1 MLRRGTAFVIAV
13 LAACLAS
20 TMAAT
25 AAEPLPAK
33 RPVITLSM
41 PTSAMAEV
49 PENFRISAT
58 PASSTARAVAILQVK
73 TSRGFE
79 TLQRRTLD
87 ARGRTRGVIVSNQA
101 ETRTYRAALLS
112 KRGRVITTSRPV
124 TVTWTPLS
132 YTARLDCEMSTAPV
146 RVEIPCTISV
156 TPQVNLAGILASLQF
171 RGKTDWVPLEAM
183 PVNSKG
189 LAQSHVDWHLPGV
202 GEYRVQLLRKA
213 VVLAESAPI
222 SITYY

>member
-25 AAEPLPAK
+25 AAEPPPAK

-87 ARGRTRGVIVSNQA
+87 ARGRTRGVIVSNEA
-101 ETRTYRAALLS
+101 ASRTYRAALLS
-112 KRGRVITTSRPV
+112 KRGRVIATSRPV
-124 TVTWTPLS
+124 TLTWAPLR
-132 YTARLDCEMSTAPV
+132 YTARLDCASSTARV
-146 RVEIPCTISV
+146 GVEIPCTISV
-156 TPQVNLAGILASLQF
+156 TPQVNLDGMLASLQLK
-171 RGKTDWVPLEAM
+171 GKTDWVPLEALK
-183 PVNSKG
+183 VSAKG
-189 LAQSHVDWHLPGV
+189 LASSHVDGWEAGV
-202 GEYRVQLLRKA
+202 AQYRVQLLRQA
-213 VVLAESAPI
+213 LVIAESPAI
-222 SITYY
+222 SITYS

>member
-13 LAACLAS
+13 LAACLAA

-33 RPVITLSM
+33 RPVITLAL

-49 PENFRISAT
+49 PANFRISAT
-58 PASSTARAVAILQVK
+58 PASSTAKTVAILQVK

-87 ARGRTRGVIVSNQA
+87 ARGRTRGVIVSNEA
-101 ETRTYRAALLS
+101 ASRTYRAALLS
-112 KRGRVITTSRPV
+112 KRGRVIATSQPV
-124 TVTWTPLS
+124 TLTWAPLR
-132 YTARLDCEMSTAPV
+132 YTARLDCAKKTAPV

-156 TPQVNLAGILASLQF
+156 TPQVNLKGIVAVLQHQ
-171 RGKTDWVPLEAM
+171 GATDWFLLEAL
-183 PVNSKG
+183 NLSAKG
-189 LAQSHVDWHLPGV
+189 LAASHVDWHAPSV
-202 GEYRVQLLRKA
+202 EQYRVHLLREA
-213 VVLAESAPI
+213 VVIAESAPV